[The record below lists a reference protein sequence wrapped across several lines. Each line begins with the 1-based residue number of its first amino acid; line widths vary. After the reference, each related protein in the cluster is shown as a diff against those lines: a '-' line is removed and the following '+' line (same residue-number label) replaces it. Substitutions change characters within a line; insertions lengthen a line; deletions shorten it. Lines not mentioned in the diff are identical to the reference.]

1 MIRFGRAK
9 RSLVIVRSKP
19 PGPVRSSQG
28 EPSAPPECAPSEPPV
43 SIERPVMHDA
53 DTLPLESEEEE
64 RFFSAAIDG
73 DDSETTDPSPVG
85 PLPTGESLAP
95 SVSAKEAEKT
105 ALGADGGPTL
115 LALDPAL
122 LARRA
127 HLRRVVVG
135 VLGASLGVLF
145 AGALVR
151 RHSESIRT
159 EPRPNLSAVSS
170 PMTRVAPAARA
181 LSSDVSHV
189 IDVPAPALPP
199 TASND
204 APANSAESDDPARED
219 PNTLIHT
226 ARALLESGH
235 VREGVAIARDAVQ
248 ANPAEAEPYIL
259 LAAGLQDLGDWNEAR
274 TVFAECQQKARRG
287 PNDSCRYFA
296 RR

>member
-9 RSLVIVRSKP
+9 RSLVVVRSKP
-19 PGPVRSSQG
+19 PERVTSKRA
-28 EPSAPPECAPSEPPV
+28 EPGTLPERAPSEPPV
-43 SIERPVMHDA
+43 SIERPVLHGA

-73 DDSETTDPSPVG
+73 DGGETTDPCPVEALR
-85 PLPTGESLAP
+85 PGESLAP
-95 SVSAKEAEKT
+95 SVSAKELEKA
-105 ALGADGGPTL
+105 ALGADGRP
-115 LALDPAL
+115 ALFAPEPAL

-127 HLRRVVVG
+127 RLRRVVVG
-135 VLGASLGVLF
+135 VLCASLGVLF
-145 AGALVR
+145 TGALVR
-151 RHSESIRT
+151 RRSESIRT
-159 EPRPNLSAVSS
+159 ELRPNSSAVSGPVNS
-170 PMTRVAPAARA
+170 VVSAARA
-181 LSSDVSHV
+181 PSSDVAQ
-189 IDVPAPALPP
+189 VPAAVSPPA
-199 TASND
+199 ASNE
-204 APANSAESDDPARED
+204 APANSAELDDGTRGD

-235 VREGVAIARDAVQ
+235 VREGVAMARDAVQ

-274 TVFAECQQKARRG
+274 SVFAECQQKARRG

>member
-19 PGPVRSSQG
+19 PGPVRWSQG

-73 DDSETTDPSPVG
+73 DDSEATDPSPLG
-85 PLPTGESLAP
+85 PLPRGESLAP
-95 SVSAKEAEKT
+95 SVSAKEAEKN
-105 ALGADGGPTL
+105 ALGADGRP
-115 LALDPAL
+115 ALFAPDPAL

-127 HLRRVVVG
+127 RLRRVVVG
-135 VLGASLGVLF
+135 VLCASLGVLC
-145 AGALVR
+145 AGALAR

-159 EPRPNLSAVSS
+159 EPRPNLSAESS
-170 PMTRVAPAARA
+170 PMTSVALAARA
-181 LSSDVSHV
+181 PSSDASHV
-189 IDVPAPALPP
+189 IDVPAPAP

-204 APANSAESDDPARED
+204 APANSAELSDTARED

-235 VREGVAIARDAVQ
+235 VREGVAIARDAVH

-274 TVFAECQQKARRG
+274 TVFTECQQKARRG